1 MPGIRRTRRLVLLTT
16 LFVVAL
22 AVPAT
27 GFVATW
33 SATGPVPSY
42 GPASPPA
49 PKPEPV
55 KVGELPLP
63 PAPDAS
69 GACTA
74 TANPN
79 GTGCVSQIIQS
90 GGWLRDGKQV
100 VASVTYAGAAD
111 PASPYSGGQLIA
123 VRADGKKYTDG
134 DAFRCITC
142 GIPDANEQGIS
153 GGLDYPQPF
162 RDGKRVLIGNNILD
176 CSPLLVADE
185 KCTGAAVHIYPI
197 RWNVT
202 PDGSGKGGGIRELRI
217 HPDDVH
223 LGFNGFVVSP
233 ERLDQFGY
241 LGKLEFDAAPT
252 TGTPLVSR
260 YELVN
265 VTRLFDPAPEK
276 QAITLDPQDPQK
288 LKVQA
293 ADVPSVGELRGFSK
307 DGKEVF
313 YIGNPV
319 ESSNIDVFAANLSTG
334 KVRPLTRNPEYTDP
348 VDSSPDDKWI
358 VAMDTR
364 GSGRQLFMS
373 AMEGVPPLT
382 DILTTAAVSSV
393 RNNGERR
400 FFQPWL
406 IDRAAD
412 RGTYQG
418 QQLNAGDTKAGGIA
432 DSNWNGRAD
441 PRWSPDGT
449 SVAYWQAM
457 VVPPQC
463 GGANPLPCPTST
475 EPGGRTTRLMIAR
488 LTSRK
493 PQAIAKALA
502 PISDTVPWGKAYVTG
517 EQPPARWYPPAGTY
531 TLDGKKTGSAKFT
544 IAWNDTN
551 TRAQSIAVSYSGYSD
566 DGVRTI
572 DGTESVDAAY
582 PSTYV
587 TDILWKSDLTSMV
600 KAKGQVPLK
609 VTKLSSPDGFH
620 LTISLLDNELNA
632 TGTLTTTVGGQAYT
646 QPANGT

>member
-1 MPGIRRTRRLVLLTT
+1 VGGTRRARLVAPVAVALLLT
-16 LFVVAL
+16 L
-22 AVPAT
+22 AAPAAGLVT
-27 GFVATW
+27 SW
-33 SATGPVPSY
+33 SATGPVPSS
-42 GPASPPA
+42 GPSTPPA

-55 KVGELPLP
+55 KVEELSLP
-63 PAPDAS
+63 PPPDAN

-79 GTGCVSQIIQS
+79 GTGCVTEVIQS

-100 VASVTYAGAAD
+100 VVAVTYAGATD
-111 PASPYSGGQLIA
+111 PANIYTGGQLIA
-123 VRADGKKYTDG
+123 VRTDGKKYANG
-134 DAFRCITC
+134 DAYRCITC
-142 GIPDANEQGIS
+142 GTPAQNQQGLS
-153 GGLDYPQPF
+153 GGFAYPQPF
-162 RDGKRVLIGNNILD
+162 RDGKRVLMGNNILD

-185 KCTGAAVHIYPI
+185 KCTGAAVRVYPI

-202 PDGSGKGGGIRELRI
+202 PDGSGKGGSIRELRI

-223 LGFNGFVVSP
+223 LGFNGFVLTSD
-233 ERLDQFGY
+233 RLDQFGY
-241 LGKLEFDAAPT
+241 LGKLQFDASPT
-252 TGTPLVSR
+252 TGTPLVPR
-260 YELVN
+260 YDLVN

-276 QAITLDPQDPQK
+276 QAVTLDPKDPTA
-288 LKVQA
+288 LKVQN
-293 ADVPSVGELRGFSK
+293 DVPTVGELRGFSQ

-313 YIGNPV
+313 YIGNPT
-319 ESSNIDVFAANLSTG
+319 ESSNIDVYATDLTTG
-334 KVRPLTRNPEYTDP
+334 KTRRLTRNPEYTDP
-348 VDSSPDDKWI
+348 IDSSPDDKWI

-364 GSGRQLFMS
+364 GSGRQLFMA

-382 DILTTAAVSSV
+382 DILTVSAVSSV
-393 RNNGERR
+393 RNNGPRR

-418 QQLNAGDTKAGGIA
+418 QQLNAGDGKAGSIS
-432 DSNWNGRAD
+432 DTNWNGMAD

-457 VVPPQC
+457 VVPPAC

-475 EPGGRTTRLMIAR
+475 EPGGRASRVMIAR

-493 PQAIAKALA
+493 PLPIAKALT

-531 TLDGKKTGSAKFT
+531 RLTGKQRGKATVT
-544 IAWNDTN
+544 ITWNDAN
-551 TRAQSIAVSYSGYSD
+551 TRVQDIAVTYAGFSD
-566 DGVRTI
+566 DGVNTI
-572 DGTESVDAAY
+572 DGTESVSAAY

-587 TDILWKSDLTSMV
+587 TDILWKSDLTSTMQP
-600 KAKGQVPLK
+600 KGQKALK

-620 LTISLLDNELNA
+620 LTIDLLVNQLDA